1 MRLDLTKRAALYCAA
16 VIAMIYA
23 YDLVTGR
30 DPWAPS
36 SEGVSALLGLAL
48 AAVLLPVFFV
58 VDLVRYFRSP
68 RGR

>member
-1 MRLDLTKRAALYCAA
+1 MRIDLTKRAALYCAA

-30 DPWAPS
+30 DPWVPTE
-36 SEGVSALLGLAL
+36 EGMSALLGVILT
-48 AAVLLPVFFV
+48 AVLLPIFFIVDV
-58 VDLVRYFRSP
+58 VRHFRS

>member
-30 DPWAPS
+30 DPWLQS
-36 SEGVSALLGLAL
+36 EEGVSALLGVVL
-48 AAVLLPVFFV
+48 AAVLLPIFFI
-58 VDLVRYFRSP
+58 VDLVRYFRA
-68 RGR
+68 R